1 MNTKLFTCLNC
12 HIAFEQPEAQRAH
25 YKTDWHRYNLRRKA
39 ADLPPVNQESFHAR
53 SGAVDA
59 KHAATEASQIKD
71 PKYCASCKKGYSC
84 EKTFA
89 QHLLSKKHLE
99 AVSEAGGCANHPK
112 CPSKAPRD
120 KDLVMQVPQN
130 ASPQEIEEIIAYNL
144 KHSRRLAL
152 EECLFCECAPFPSL
166 SHALEHMATVHSFCI
181 PDLDYLVDLSGLIG
195 CLGEKIS
202 VFNTCIYCGDKSRL
216 FRGIEA
222 VRKHMID
229 KGHCRMNASLLSVE
243 DEEGEFSSFY
253 DYYASDEEQE
263 EGAMI
268 TSNHTAPPSYTI
280 AEDESELILPSG
292 MTIGNRAYKVYYK
305 QYLPVQYEHESFAIK
320 RLNEAY
326 KALGVA
332 GAGDRELRVCKRR
345 QVQDGAKYAMDMG
358 VRHSGL
364 QKHFRAQIL

>member
-1 MNTKLFTCLNC
+1 MTLKK
-12 HIAFEQPEAQRAH
+12 IQPSFPLQPPRQRTQKRAH

-166 SHALEHMATVHSFCI
+166 SS
-181 PDLDYLVDLSGLIG
+181 
-195 CLGEKIS
+195 
-202 VFNTCIYCGDKSRL
+202 
-216 FRGIEA
+216 
-222 VRKHMID
+222 
-229 KGHCRMNASLLSVE
+229 ASLLKNLGPEMLLKPTVPHSHVHRILRPILHLPPLT
-243 DEEGEFSSFY
+243 DTQLSISSPR
-253 DYYASDEEQE
+253 
-263 EGAMI
+263 
-268 TSNHTAPPSYTI
+268 NP
-280 AEDESELILPSG
+280 
-292 MTIGNRAYKVYYK
+292 
-305 QYLPVQYEHESFAIK
+305 
-320 RLNEAY
+320 
-326 KALGVA
+326 
-332 GAGDRELRVCKRR
+332 
-345 QVQDGAKYAMDMG
+345 
-358 VRHSGL
+358 
-364 QKHFRAQIL
+364 